1 MMKSIKIIF
10 ALALILTVAGCNRG
24 KEKLDGY
31 VEGEFVRVAPTT
43 SGVLAQLSVER
54 GDQVKAGQPL
64 FTLDLTTLV
73 ADRDAAK
80 ANLKQ
85 AQSTWADLTKGKR
98 PEEIAVIAQ
107 QRAQA
112 TATLENAEKVW
123 QRTEALSKS
132 KAISVRQHDQDK
144 AAYDQAVAQV
154 KELDDQLTVAGLGG
168 REDEVAAAL
177 AAIDAADQKLTQ
189 AEKRLLE
196 ASPKAMTSGQVED
209 TFYRPGEFVAAGS
222 PVVSYL
228 PPENVKI
235 RFFVP
240 EKHFAQ
246 FHMGE
251 AVTVHCDGCAA
262 PVSATITFMANQAE
276 FTPPVIYS
284 IESRDKLVFLI
295 EAKPDAFEPMLKPG
309 LPVDV
314 EPHKP

>member
-1 MMKSIKIIF
+1 MKNLKIIF
-10 ALALILTVAGCNRG
+10 ALVLLMVATGCNRG

-43 SGVLAQLSVER
+43 GGVLAQLSVER

-73 ADRDAAK
+73 ADRDAAQ
-80 ANLKQ
+80 AELKQ
-85 AQSTWADLTKGKR
+85 ARSTWADLTKGKR
-98 PEEIAVIAQ
+98 PEEVAVIAQ

-112 TATLENAEKVW
+112 AATLDNAQKVW

-132 KAISVRQHDQDK
+132 KAVSVRQHDLDK

-154 KELDDQLTVAGLGG
+154 KEQDDQLTVAGLGG

-177 AAIDAADQKLTQ
+177 AAIDAADQKLKQ
-189 AEKRLLE
+189 AEKRLME
-196 ASPKAMTSGQVED
+196 ASPKAMTTGQVED
-209 TFYRPGEFVAAGS
+209 TFYRPGEYVAAGS

-228 PPENVKI
+228 PPENVKV

-251 AVTVHCDGCAA
+251 AVTIHCDGCSA
-262 PVSATITFMANQAE
+262 PVPAKITFMANQAE

-295 EAKPDAFEPMLKPG
+295 EAKPDQFEPMLKPG

-314 EPHKP
+314 APRAP

>member
-1 MMKSIKIIF
+1 MKNLKIIF
-10 ALALILTVAGCNRG
+10 ALALLLAAAGCNRG

-54 GDQVKAGQPL
+54 GDQVKPGQPL

-73 ADRDAAK
+73 ADRDAAQ
-80 ANLKQ
+80 ADLKQ
-85 AQSTWADLTKGKR
+85 ARSTWVNLTEGKR

-107 QRAQA
+107 QRAEA
-112 TATLENAEKVW
+112 AAALDNAQKVW

-132 KAISVRQHDQDK
+132 KSVSARQHDQDK
-144 AAYDQAVAQV
+144 AAYDTAVAQL
-154 KELDDQLTVAGLGG
+154 KEQDDQLTVAGLGG

-177 AAIDAADQKLTQ
+177 SAIDAADQKLKQ
-189 AEKRLLE
+189 AEKRLME
-196 ASPKAMTSGQVED
+196 ASPKAMTAGQVED
-209 TFYRPGEFVAAGS
+209 TFYHPGEYVAAGS

-228 PPENVKI
+228 PPENVKV

-251 AVTVHCDGCAA
+251 AVTIHCDGCSA
-262 PVSATITFMANQAE
+262 PVSAKITFMANQAE

-295 EAKPDAFEPMLKPG
+295 EAKPDQFEPMLKPG

-314 EPHKP
+314 EPRKP